1 MATRMQ
7 QRRGTAAQW
16 TAANPVLAAGEI
28 GFETD
33 TNKFKMGN
41 GTSAWASLAYF
52 ANATELAA
60 AIDAVVGI
68 APETLDTLAEIAA
81 SLGDDPD
88 FLSDLA
94 TNARLDSTIVSQ
106 AAALTDAIT
115 FGSSALST
123 HTANTMDVHGIAN
136 TAALALKSEV
146 ADAKSEAIVAAA
158 ADATSKVADAKTEA
172 ITEAVTQANTA
183 ISTAVSAITV
193 ASLGLGSVD
202 NTSDLSKPVS
212 SAQEYAIAAAKT
224 EAITDA
230 ATAADDKISAHNLDE
245 TNVHGIA
252 DTSVLV
258 TQTDLTNAINGVT
271 VDQSAL
277 AGTGLAWDGV
287 AEQFTVDTTIATKT
301 YADGGVSTHNN
312 ATTSVHGISDTSQLA
327 YKNAENQTFT
337 GNLEVDGNLV
347 VDGDITVNGGSFNA
361 SATSIVIEDNIVQLA
376 HSNAANTVDL
386 GLVVAYN
393 DGSAKHSG
401 IVRDVSDAKW
411 KLFKDVT
418 TEPTTTVNFGQGS
431 LDNLAVNNIEVTG
444 VVFTDGT
451 QTKQGVP
458 SLTTIIQKTDSYTLS
473 SLSERDSMI
482 EFSGQSGMTV
492 TIPSDSS
499 LNFPVGTSLDVLQTA
514 SGQVTIAGAQGVTVS
529 ATPGLKLRTQWSSAT
544 LVKRAAN
551 TWVVMGDLT
560 A

>member
-41 GTSAWASLAYF
+41 GTSTWSALQYF
-52 ANATELAA
+52 ANAAELAALVDGAPEMLDTLNELAA
-60 AIDAVVGI
+60 A
-68 APETLDTLAEIAA
+68 
-81 SLGDDPD
+81 LGDNPD
-88 FLSDLA
+88 FLTALA
-94 TNARLDSTIVSQ
+94 TNERVDGVVLNGQTQLTAASNFFNDALVAHNLDQT
-106 AAALTDAIT
+106 
-115 FGSSALST
+115 
-123 HTANTMDVHGIAN
+123 NVHGIAD
-136 TAALALKSEV
+136 TALLATTANV
-146 ADAKSEAIVAAA
+146 ATAKSEAIA
-158 ADATSKVADAKTEA
+158 
-172 ITEAVTQANTA
+172 QANTA
-183 ISTAVSAITV
+183 AEERVLSAIGDLTK
-193 ASLGLGSVD
+193 ASVGLGNVD
-202 NTSDLSKPVS
+202 DTADAAKPVS
-212 SAQEYAIAAAKT
+212 SAQEYAIATAKT
-224 EAITDA
+224 EAITEA
-230 ATAADDKISAHNLDE
+230 GQAADDKISVHNLDE

-258 TQTDLTNAINGVT
+258 TQTDLSTAITGVT

-277 AGTGLAWDGV
+277 AGTGLAWDSV

-301 YADGGVSTHNN
+301 YADGGVSAHNN

-337 GNLEVDGNLV
+337 GNMEIDGNLV

-361 SATSIVIEDNIVQLA
+361 SATSITIEDNMVQLA
-376 HSNAANTVDL
+376 HQNAANTVDL
-386 GLVVAYN
+386 GLVVGYN
-393 DGSAKHSG
+393 DGSAKHAG
-401 IVRDVSDAKW
+401 FVRDVSDAKW
-411 KLFKDVT
+411 KLFKGVT
-418 TEPTTTVNFGQGS
+418 TEPSTTVDFTQGS
-431 LDNLAVNNIEVTG
+431 LDNLAVNNIDVTG

-458 SLTTIIQKTDSYTLS
+458 SLTTIIQKTNSYTLS

-499 LNFPVGTSLDVLQTA
+499 LDFPVGTSLDLLQTA
-514 SGQVTIAGAQGVTVS
+514 SGQVTIAGAQGVTVA

>member
-41 GTSAWASLAYF
+41 GTSAWSALQYF
-52 ANATELAA
+52 ANAAELAALVDGAPEMLDTLNELAA
-60 AIDAVVGI
+60 A
-68 APETLDTLAEIAA
+68 
-81 SLGDDPD
+81 LGDNPD
-88 FLSDLA
+88 FLTALA
-94 TNARLDSTIVSQ
+94 TNERVDGVVLNGQTQLTAASNFFNDALVAHNLDQT
-106 AAALTDAIT
+106 
-115 FGSSALST
+115 
-123 HTANTMDVHGIAN
+123 NVHGIAD
-136 TAALALKSEV
+136 TALLATTANV
-146 ADAKSEAIVAAA
+146 ATAKSEAIA
-158 ADATSKVADAKTEA
+158 
-172 ITEAVTQANTA
+172 QANTA
-183 ISTAVSAITV
+183 AEERVLSAIGDLTK
-193 ASLGLGSVD
+193 ASVGLGNVD
-202 NTSDLSKPVS
+202 DTADAAKPVS

-224 EAITDA
+224 EAITEA
-230 ATAADDKISAHNLDE
+230 GQAADDKISVHNLDG

-258 TQTDLTNAINGVT
+258 TQTDLSTAITGVT

-277 AGTGLAWDGV
+277 AGTGLAWDSV
-287 AEQFTVDTTIATKT
+287 AEQFTIDTTIATKS

-312 ATTSVHGISDTSQLA
+312 ETTSVHGR
-327 YKNAENQTFT
+327 
-337 GNLEVDGNLV
+337 
-347 VDGDITVNGGSFNA
+347 SFNA
-361 SATSIVIEDNIVQLA
+361 SATSITIEDNMVQLA
-376 HSNAANTVDL
+376 HQNAANTVDL

-393 DGSAKHSG
+393 DGSAKHAG
-401 IVRDVSDAKW
+401 FVRDVSDAKW
-411 KLFKDVT
+411 KLFKGVT
-418 TEPTTTVNFGQGS
+418 TEPSTTVDFTQGS
-431 LDNLAVNNIEVTG
+431 LDNLAVNNIDVTG

-499 LNFPVGTSLDVLQTA
+499 LDFPVGTSLDILQTA
-514 SGQVTIAGAQGVTVS
+514 SGQVTIAGAQGVTVA

>member
-123 HTANTMDVHGIAN
+123 HTANTQNVHGIAN
-136 TAALALKSEV
+136 TSALALKSEV

-158 ADATSKVADAKTEA
+158 ADATTKAADAKSEA
-172 ITEAVTQANTA
+172 ITEANTA
-183 ISTAVSAITV
+183 IGTAVSAITP

-277 AGTGLAWDGV
+277 AGAGLAWDGV

-301 YADGGVSTHNN
+301 YADGGVSTHND
-312 ATTSVHGISDTSQLA
+312 ATTLVHGISDTAHLVYDTGA
-327 YKNAENQTFT
+327 TFT
-337 GNLEVDGNLV
+337 GDVTIETNLTIDGDLTVTGTTTTVNATDLVVSDPLIYLGEGNSGNL
-347 VDGDITVNGGSFNA
+347 A
-361 SATSIVIEDNIVQLA
+361 
-376 HSNAANTVDL
+376 DL
-386 GLVVAYN
+386 GFVANFN
-393 DGSAKHSG
+393 DGTYQHAG
-401 IVRDVSDAKW
+401 LVRDSSAGTW
-411 KLFKDVT
+411 KLFKGVT
-418 TEPTTTVNFGQGS
+418 DEPTTTVNFAQGS
-431 LDNLAVNNIEVTG
+431 LDSLAVGELTATTITPSSG
-444 VVFTDGT
+444 IVFSDGT

-514 SGQVTIAGAQGVTVS
+514 SGQVTIAGAQGVTVA

>member
-68 APETLDTLAEIAA
+68 APETLDTLSEIAA

-88 FLSDLA
+88 FLSNLA

-106 AAALTDAIT
+106 SAALTDAIT

-123 HTANTMDVHGIAN
+123 HTANTQDVHGIAN
-136 TAALALKSEV
+136 TSALALKSEV

-158 ADATSKVADAKTEA
+158 EDATAKAATAKSEA
-172 ITEAVTQANTA
+172 ITEANTA
-183 ISTAVSAITV
+183 IGTAVSAITP

-230 ATAADDKISAHNLDE
+230 ATAADDKISAHNLDD

-258 TQTDLTNAINGVT
+258 TQTELTNAINGVT

-301 YADGGVSTHNN
+301 YADNAVSTHQSD
-312 ATTSVHGISDTSQLA
+312 TTSVHGISDTSHLVYDTGA
-327 YKNAENQTFT
+327 TFT
-337 GNLEVDGNLV
+337 GDVTIETNLTVDGNLTV
-347 VDGDITVNGGSFNA
+347 TGTTTTVN
-361 SATSIVIEDNIVQLA
+361 ATDLVVSDPLIYLGEGNSGNLA
-376 HSNAANTVDL
+376 DL
-386 GLVVAYN
+386 GFVANFN
-393 DGSAKHSG
+393 DGTYQHSG
-401 IVRDVSDAKW
+401 LVRDSSAGTW
-411 KLFKDVT
+411 KLFKGVT
-418 TEPTTTVNFGQGS
+418 DEPTTTVNFEQGS
-431 LDNLAVNNIEVTG
+431 LDALAVGALAATTVTPSSG
-444 VVFTDGT
+444 IVFSDGT
-451 QTKQGVP
+451 QTKVGVP
-458 SLTTIIQKTDSYTLS
+458 SVTTIAAEVTSSTTLAAGEADKFIPLNGAVTITLPS
-473 SLSERDSMI
+473 TGYSN
-482 EFSGQSGMTV
+482 GQSIDFWQQT
-492 TIPSDSS
+492 
-499 LNFPVGTSLDVLQTA
+499 GT
-514 SGQVTIAGAQGVTVS
+514 GAQFASTNGVVG
-529 ATPGLKLRTQWSSAT
+529 TPGLKFRTTNSVVTAMKTASGW
-544 LVKRAAN
+544 LVF
-551 TWVVMGDLT
+551 GDLS